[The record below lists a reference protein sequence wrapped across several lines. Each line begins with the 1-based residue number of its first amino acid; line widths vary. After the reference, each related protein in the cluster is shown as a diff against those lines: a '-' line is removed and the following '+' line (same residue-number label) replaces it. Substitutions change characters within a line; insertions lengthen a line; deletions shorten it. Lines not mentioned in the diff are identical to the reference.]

1 MNKSQV
7 VEALEN
13 RTERHTSEQA
23 FDTFEGMAETL
34 KEQRYSQK
42 EASLSEYQNF
52 LYKRAMY
59 GLKMYSEE
67 EIKKM
72 HWQKRN
78 RIKKVQSRTQIM
90 LNTWKQRKMVDIS
103 NEIFALFHKSSLA
116 QEVIELYSEPDP
128 TYICNMSFKDLGIT
142 KFDVIERMVGEGLL
156 PYNFRKLKEANS

>member
-34 KEQRYSQK
+34 REQRYSQK

-103 NEIFALFHKSSLA
+103 NEIFALFNKSHLA
-116 QEVIELYSEPDP
+116 Q
-128 TYICNMSFKDLGIT
+128 
-142 KFDVIERMVGEGLL
+142 
-156 PYNFRKLKEANS
+156 

>member
-1 MNKSQV
+1 
-7 VEALEN
+7 
-13 RTERHTSEQA
+13 
-23 FDTFEGMAETL
+23 
-34 KEQRYSQK
+34 
-42 EASLSEYQNF
+42 
-52 LYKRAMY
+52 
-59 GLKMYSEE
+59 
-67 EIKKM
+67 M

-103 NEIFALFHKSSLA
+103 NEIFALFHKSRLA

>member
-13 RTERHTSEQA
+13 RTERHTAEQT
-23 FDTFEGMAETL
+23 FDTLEGMAETL
-34 KEQRYSQK
+34 REQRYSQK

-116 QEVIELYSEPDP
+116 QELIELYSEPDSS
-128 TYICNMSFKDLGIT
+128 YICNMSFKDLGIT